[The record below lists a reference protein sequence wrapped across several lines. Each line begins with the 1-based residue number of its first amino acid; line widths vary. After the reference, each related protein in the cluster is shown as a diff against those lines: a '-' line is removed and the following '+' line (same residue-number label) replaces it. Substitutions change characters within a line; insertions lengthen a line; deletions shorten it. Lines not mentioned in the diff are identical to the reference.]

1 MTTVQWNSTSPLSM
15 SKWIPSDGNALALAT
30 VIRMVATAF
39 VLRLGFVFLVFRDV
53 AFAGDAHQQF
63 GWEMGWVARSIA
75 LGHGFSSPFVPQ
87 TGATALVPPL
97 YPYLLSLVFRVYGL
111 YSPHAALAILS
122 LNSICSA
129 LTCVPVYLLARE
141 IGGSRVGKIA
151 GWLWVVYPFS
161 VYFSSTR
168 VWDYSV
174 TSLLLATCWWLTE
187 RAGRR
192 GSMKQAAVIGIL
204 FGVAALS
211 NPSVLSMFPIALS
224 FTLWRMHRLNNRW
237 LRFGLVVVLL
247 TAAVLTPWTI
257 RNAKVL
263 HVTVPVRDGFWLEF
277 WAGNHGDTS
286 TSNPSSAHPASNE
299 TEMTLYQRLGE
310 VAYVSQKRELGLT
323 YIKQHPVA
331 FLAVSARRAL
341 RFWTGFWSA
350 GSSYLKDEQLDIPN
364 VFFCSAV
371 TLLMLC
377 GVLRS
382 WRNSPRATVPTILML
397 LIFPLPYYVTHSSM
411 DYRQPIEPV
420 IIVMVALGLPRRF
433 SLPSRDRF
441 LQIASFAK
449 ASAHSE
455 GPPVVH
461 VPYAMGWDIKMRA
474 LWSCFYPMFP
484 NSRSRSPC
492 DVERFWAVAT

>member
-15 SKWIPSDGNALALAT
+15 SKPIPSDGNASAFAT
-30 VIRMVATAF
+30 VIQIVAAAF
-39 VLRLGFVFLVFRDV
+39 LLRLGFVLLVFRDV
-53 AFAGDAHQQF
+53 ASAGVAHQQF

-75 LGHGFSSPFVPQ
+75 LAHGFSSPFAPS

-97 YPYLLSLVFRVYGL
+97 YPYLLALVFRIYGL

-122 LNSICSA
+122 LNSTCSA

-141 IGGSRVGKIA
+141 VGGSRVGKIA

-174 TSLLLATCWWLTE
+174 TSLLLATCWWLTQ

-192 GSMKQAAVIGIL
+192 GSVKQAAVIGIL

-211 NPSVLSMFPIALS
+211 NPSVLSMFPIALG
-224 FTLWRMHRLNNRW
+224 FTLWRMHRLGNRW

-247 TAAVLTPWTI
+247 TSAVLAPWTI

-263 HVTVPVRDGFWLEF
+263 HAAVPVRDGFWLEF
-277 WAGNHGDTS
+277 WAGNHGDSS

-299 TEMTLYQRLGE
+299 AEMTRYQQLGE
-310 VAYVSQKRELGLT
+310 VAYVSQKRALGLA
-323 YIKQHPVA
+323 YVRQHPVA
-331 FLAVSARRAL
+331 FLVVSTRRVL

-350 GSSYLKDEQLDIPN
+350 SASYLRDEPLDVPN

-371 TLLMLC
+371 TFLMLR

-382 WRNSPRATVPTILML
+382 WRNSPEATVTTILML
-397 LIFPLPYYVTHSSM
+397 LVFPLPYYLTHSSM
-411 DYRQPIEPV
+411 DYRQPIEPE
-420 IIVMVALGLPRRF
+420 IVMMVALGLPRRF
-433 SLPSRDRF
+433 SLASRNRRG
-441 LQIASFAK
+441 LLHLASFAK
-449 ASAHSE
+449 AKAHSE
-455 GPPVVH
+455 NPPVVVH
-461 VPYAMGWDIKMRA
+461 VPYAMARDIRDAGIRVVLFSNVLKFSGGHLRA
-474 LWSCFYPMFP
+474 MLSDF
-484 NSRSRSPC
+484 
-492 DVERFWAVAT
+492 

>member
-1 MTTVQWNSTSPLSM
+1 MTTAQRDSTSPLSM
-15 SKWIPSDGNALALAT
+15 SKRIPSDSNASALAT
-30 VIRMVATAF
+30 VIQMVTAAF
-39 VLRLGFVFLVFRDV
+39 IVRLGFVLLVFRDV

-75 LGHGFSSPFVPQ
+75 LGHGFSSPFVPL

-97 YPYLLSLVFRVYGL
+97 YPYLLSLVFRSCGL

-141 IGGSRVGKIA
+141 VGGSRVGNIA

-174 TSLLLATCWWLTE
+174 TSLLLATCWWLTQC
-187 RAGRR
+187 AGRR
-192 GSMKQAAVIGIL
+192 GSVKQAAVIGIL

-211 NPSVLSMFPIALS
+211 NPSVLSMFPIALG
-224 FTLWRMHRLNNRW
+224 FTLWRMHRLGDRW
-237 LRFGLVVVLL
+237 LRFGWVVVLL
-247 TAAVLTPWTI
+247 TAAVLAPWTI

-263 HVTVPVRDGFWLEF
+263 HAAVPVRDGFWLEF

-331 FLAVSARRAL
+331 FLSVSMRRTL

-350 GSSYLKDEQLDIPN
+350 RSSYLKDEPLDVPN

-371 TLLMLC
+371 TLLMLR
-377 GVLRS
+377 GLLRS
-382 WRNSPRATVPTILML
+382 WRNSPEATVPMILML

-441 LQIASFAK
+441 LHLASFAK
-449 ASAHSE
+449 ARAHSE
-455 GPPVVH
+455 SPPVVH
-461 VPYAMGWDIKMRA
+461 VPCAMGWDIKDTGFMVVLLPNVPKFLEQISMR
-474 LWSCFYPMFP
+474 C
-484 NSRSRSPC
+484 
-492 DVERFWAVAT
+492 